1 MARLDDILGA
11 TLERRKQA
19 GRLRQLTVRSP
30 DKVDFSSND
39 YLSLA
44 SDTKLQRQILARLE
58 ARIGATERGD
68 VARGILGSGG
78 SRLLDGNSEFA
89 EQLEHKIAGFHGV
102 PAALLFNSAF
112 DANVGL
118 LQCVPQPGDVILYD
132 EAIHASVHEGMRLSR
147 ASDKIPFAHSSVT
160 TVDSSD
166 DTGSHGGLEAVLQSI
181 TNGEQGTAAREG
193 RRNVFVCVEGI
204 YSMDGTVAHLEKVV
218 DVVEKWL
225 PLRNGYIIVDEAHSV
240 GVLGSQGRGLV
251 SALGLQGKIW
261 AIVQGFGKALGSAG
275 GVVLCSP
282 TTRAYLVNYA
292 RTLIYTTSMAYSSLV
307 SLDAIYDYLVAGNG
321 DHRHDQLEHLAAHTW
336 RLLQAMCARQI
347 SPAGVALLRVDRLQ
361 AKSPIIPIYT
371 SSPRSLASWCQQ
383 RGFMVRPIVAP
394 TVPAGTERVR
404 ICLHAINTIDQ
415 VDALITTIEHWA
427 RGQKSLST
435 AQSMTS
441 LEARPEL
448 GVLLKSNL

>member
-11 TLERRKQA
+11 TLERRKKA

-58 ARIGATERGD
+58 ARIGATERGQ
-68 VARGILGSGG
+68 VPRGILGSGG
-78 SRLLDGNSEFA
+78 SRLLDGNSDFA
-89 EQLEHKIAGFHGV
+89 EQLEHKIAGFHGA

-147 ASDKIPFAHSSVT
+147 ASAKIPFAHSSVT

-166 DTGSHGGLEAVLQSI
+166 DTGSHGGLEAALQSI
-181 TNGEQGTAAREG
+181 TDGEQGRAAREG

-204 YSMDGTVAHLEKVV
+204 YSMDGTVAHLQKVV
-218 DVVEKWL
+218 DAVEKWL

-275 GVVLCSP
+275 GKNSAP
-282 TTRAYLVNYA
+282 
-292 RTLIYTTSMAYSSLV
+292 
-307 SLDAIYDYLVAGNG
+307 D
-321 DHRHDQLEHLAAHTW
+321 LAATW
-336 RLLQAMCARQI
+336 HAY
-347 SPAGVALLRVDRLQ
+347 
-361 AKSPIIPIYT
+361 PIHSI
-371 SSPRSLASWCQQ
+371 
-383 RGFMVRPIVAP
+383 RPDDIVAP
-394 TVPAGTERVR
+394 
-404 ICLHAINTIDQ
+404 
-415 VDALITTIEHWA
+415 
-427 RGQKSLST
+427 
-435 AQSMTS
+435 
-441 LEARPEL
+441 RPDL
-448 GVLLKSNL
+448 DLL

>member
-1 MARLDDILGA
+1 M
-11 TLERRKQA
+11 TL
-19 GRLRQLTVRSP
+19 
-30 DKVDFSSND
+30 
-39 YLSLA
+39 
-44 SDTKLQRQILARLE
+44 
-58 ARIGATERGD
+58 
-68 VARGILGSGG
+68 
-78 SRLLDGNSEFA
+78 
-89 EQLEHKIAGFHGV
+89 
-102 PAALLFNSAF
+102 
-112 DANVGL
+112 
-118 LQCVPQPGDVILYD
+118 
-132 EAIHASVHEGMRLSR
+132 
-147 ASDKIPFAHSSVT
+147 
-160 TVDSSD
+160 
-166 DTGSHGGLEAVLQSI
+166 
-181 TNGEQGTAAREG
+181 
-193 RRNVFVCVEGI
+193 
-204 YSMDGTVAHLEKVV
+204 
-218 DVVEKWL
+218 
-225 PLRNGYIIVDEAHSV
+225 
-240 GVLGSQGRGLV
+240 
-251 SALGLQGKIW
+251 
-261 AIVQGFGKALGSAG
+261 

-307 SLDAIYDYLVAGNG
+307 SLDSIYDYLVAGNG

-427 RGQKSLST
+427 REQKSLST